1 MNNAETR
8 QMGIFVLSSAFAV
21 ATAAYSAV
29 TLGHFKSNLLGD
41 KDVKMA
47 KTLSV
52 LQYVNLGFGA
62 LALLLALWVFMTLM
76 GGNPFPDVQIPILSS
91 LSPGASQMLQVL
103 GFVFT
108 AAVTVFTI
116 MFIHKQGDAY
126 KAMNKD
132 KEAKTSLILNY
143 IMAALLGLSLL
154 ATVGSMMGMGG
165 GGGGGGL

>member
-1 MNNAETR
+1 MSNTSETR

-29 TLGHFKSNLLGD
+29 TLGHFKSNLLGT
-41 KDVKMA
+41 KDNANA
-47 KTLSV
+47 KTLSIM
-52 LQYVNLGFGA
+52 QYVNLGFGS

-116 MFIHKQGDAY
+116 MFLHKHEAAY

-154 ATVGSMMGMGG
+154 ATIGTMMGG
-165 GGGGGGL
+165 GGMSM